1 MASPLFQRYYK
12 RYIVQKLDAKSG
24 VWQNIDSFGT
34 PARAEQF
41 MRQMVNQTPLL
52 RPPECLIK
60 FKSKP
65 LSNTLN
71 YPSFA
76 IQTPE

>member
-41 MRQMVNQTPLL
+41 MRQMVNQTPS
-52 RPPECLIK
+52 IK
-60 FKSKP
+60 AARVFDQVQKQ
-65 LSNTLN
+65 
-71 YPSFA
+71 A
-76 IQTPE
+76 IIKHP